1 MNEASESEAVGAK
14 RRSPAPPW
22 RLFDVKCRR
31 HWPRYLAQ
39 SLMAITTMMLILL
52 FLDAVKQTVLIASLG
67 ASTFIAFAAPHMNS
81 ARPRYLLGGY
91 LVGTLA
97 GCGLGLAAVWLA
109 VHVSVD
115 AHTVQ
120 IICGAV
126 ATGLAFLLMVI
137 TDTEHPP
144 AAALALGY
152 VLNEW
157 DGLTLVVVFAGIAA
171 IVAVKELTKRFMM
184 DLV

>member
-1 MNEASESEAVGAK
+1 
-14 RRSPAPPW
+14 
-22 RLFDVKCRR
+22 
-31 HWPRYLAQ
+31 
-39 SLMAITTMMLILL
+39 MAMATMMLVLL

-67 ASTFIAFAAPHMNS
+67 ASSFIAFAAPHMH
-81 ARPRYLLGGY
+81 AAKPRYMLGGY
-91 LVGTLA
+91 VVGTLV
-97 GCGLGLAAVWLA
+97 GCSLGVAAAWLA
-109 VHVSVD
+109 NHVSVD
-115 AHTVQ
+115 AHTIQ
-120 IICGAV
+120 ILCGAV